1 MKIAPILLK
10 IRLRKLSAG
19 FIIENGN
26 QYPENRRTKP
36 PMGGQE
42 AFMKQREEKAAVKRS
57 VQARSSLSAHGI
69 GYIRKNWVLYLF
81 VLPAMLW
88 YIIFRYLPMPG
99 VYMAFTRYQ
108 GIGNIFTAKF
118 VGLKWFQS
126 FFQSAYAK
134 QTLVNTLRLS
144 LYSLALFP
152 LPLIFALVV
161 NEIRNE
167 KFKKITQTIIY
178 APHFVSLVILVTM
191 LGLFL
196 DTKGI
201 VNNML
206 TAWGMEKIDFLSSD
220 SAYPHVFVWSG
231 VWSSLGWST
240 IIYTAAL
247 SGVDPSLHEAATL
260 DGASRLQR
268 IWHINLP
275 TIAPTVIIQLILR
288 VGNIMSVS
296 TEKGILLK
304 NSLNAGVAETV
315 GTFVYQRGI
324 LGGEFGYST
333 AVGLFLNVVEMILLV
348 VVNQISKKVS
358 DSSLF

>member
-1 MKIAPILLK
+1 
-10 IRLRKLSAG
+10 
-19 FIIENGN
+19 
-26 QYPENRRTKP
+26 
-36 PMGGQE
+36 
-42 AFMKQREEKAAVKRS
+42 MKQKESAPAGYRLERRMSGFLSLPAVK
-57 VQARSSLSAHGI
+57 
-69 GYIRKNWVLYLF
+69 YIRKNWILYLF
-81 VLPAMLW
+81 VLPTILW
-88 YIIFRYLPMPG
+88 YILFRYLPMPG
-99 VYMAFTRYQ
+99 VYMAFTKYK
-108 GIGNIFTAKF
+108 GIGNIFDAQF
-118 VGLKWFQS
+118 VGLKWFKS
-126 FFQSAYAK
+126 FFGSAYAK

-152 LPLIFALVV
+152 LPIIFAVII

-167 KFKKITQTIIY
+167 KFKKVTQTIVY

-191 LGLFL
+191 LGLFF

-201 VNNML
+201 VNNLL
-206 TAWGMEKIDFLSSD
+206 TSVGMEKIHFLDSD
-220 SAYPHVFVWSG
+220 AAYPHVFVWSG
-231 VWSSLGWST
+231 IWSSLGWSA

-247 SGVDPSLHEAATL
+247 SSVDPSLHEAATL

-275 TIAPTVIIQLILR
+275 AIAPTIIIQLILR
-288 VGNIMSVS
+288 VGSIMSVS

-324 LGGEFGYST
+324 LGGDFGYST
-333 AVGLFLNVVEMILLV
+333 AVGLFLNLVELILLV